1 MSSKLQCKLE
11 YTQKNKTRRFFIQKK
26 IFIHIFLLPVLL
38 RELIAFFEGN
48 AFCQQMVEEEKT
60 LRMANSVQHQK
71 YANKKCLKN
80 RRKNI

>member
-1 MSSKLQCKLE
+1 MSSKLQCKPE
-11 YTQKNKTRRFFIQKK
+11 YTQKKTRRFFIQKK

-48 AFCQQMVEEEKT
+48 AFCQLMVEEEKT

-71 YANKKCLKN
+71 NMQTRN
-80 RRKNI
+80 V